1 MSFSGLCSEVLKVVE
16 GEMPSER
23 ARVLVPCCLQHFV
36 ADTCS
41 VIRSNFRKEGTG
53 YRGKKKKKGS
63 VAVGSSW
70 SHRICSWETRQVNA
84 GVQLPPFNSVQ

>member
-53 YRGKKKKKGS
+53 YRGKKKKKARWQWAAAGHIVS
-63 VAVGSSW
+63 AVGKQG
-70 SHRICSWETRQVNA
+70 R
-84 GVQLPPFNSVQ
+84 